1 MGGYSFAVDI
11 GGTFTDIVLR
21 HEDGRTWV
29 DKTLTTYGDL
39 LDGFFTA
46 VDASMAKAGATPAD
60 VDDVIVHATTVVTNA
75 VLTRSGQPTAL
86 FVTEGFRDVLY
97 IRDEHRYDMFDPQIE
112 YADPIVPRDLTW
124 GIAERTLA
132 NGTVETEIDE
142 AQIVALAR
150 ELKDKGVAALA
161 VCLLNAYVN
170 GANEQRIR
178 DILVQHAPDM
188 YVSISSEVA
197 PQIREYP
204 RAATTALNAYTRPIT
219 EPYLIRLSQE
229 LKKRGYASRPL
240 IMMSNGGVLST
251 ETASRFPVR
260 MMESGPAAGALVAS
274 YYAERLGLD
283 RLLSFD
289 MGGTT
294 AKACLIE
301 DRKPTVT
308 GLFEV
313 DRMYRFK
320 AGSGMPVIIP
330 AIDMIEIGAGGGSLA
345 SVDALGLLKVGPR
358 SAGSEPGPACYGR
371 GGENPTVTD
380 ADLVLGLLDADNFLG
395 GDMQLDQAASEAAI
409 KPLADRLG
417 TSIQPTAR
425 GIFQVVNESM
435 AAAARA
441 HATDRGIDYRGMP
454 VLAFGGA
461 GPVHACHVA
470 ELLESTTV
478 IYPPLAS
485 VLSAFGTLVTPV
497 RFDLARGTA
506 GGIDWEQAGKTY
518 AEMASEA
525 GIALEAAGCAPD
537 EIDYIYGADMRYTG
551 QQNEVTIDFD
561 GDPTGQQDIDS
572 MRESFEISYESQYGL
587 RLPNMKIEVVAWRIS
602 ANGPAVERHGLPELA
617 ASANEPKAHRPVFI
631 NDAEEPVAV
640 YDRPALA
647 AGQTMVG
654 PVIIEER
661 ETTIFILPGWTASV
675 AENGCITAERKG

>member
-1 MGGYSFAVDI
+1 MGGYAFAVDI

-39 LDGFFTA
+39 LDGFFAA
-46 VDASMAKAGATPAD
+46 VDAAMEKAGATPGD

-75 VLTRSGQPTAL
+75 VLTRSGEPTAL

-112 YADPIVPRDLTW
+112 YAEPIVPRALTW
-124 GIAERTLA
+124 GVAERTLA
-132 NGTVETEIDE
+132 NGRVSVEIDE
-142 AQIVALAR
+142 GQIRQYAA
-150 ELKDKGVAALA
+150 EMKAKGVAAVG

-170 GANEQRIR
+170 GANERRIR
-178 DILVQHAPDM
+178 DILLDEAPDL

-219 EPYLIRLSQE
+219 EPYLTRLSQE
-229 LKKRGYASRPL
+229 LEARGFASRPL
-240 IMMSNGGVLST
+240 IMMSNGGVLGT

-283 RLLSFD
+283 RLMSFD

-301 DRKPTVT
+301 DRKPLVT

-320 AGSGMPVIIP
+320 SGSGMPVIIP

-345 SVDALGLLKVGPR
+345 SVDSLGLLKVGPR

-371 GGENPTVTD
+371 GGENPAVTD
-380 ADLVLGLLDADNFLG
+380 ADVVLGILDADNFLG
-395 GDMQLDQAASEAAI
+395 GEMQLDKAAAEAAI
-409 KPLADRLG
+409 KPLADRLK
-417 TSIQPTAR
+417 TSVAQTAR

-506 GGIDWEQAGKTY
+506 GGIDWDAAAATY
-518 AEMASEA
+518 SDMTAEA
-525 GIALEAAGCAPD
+525 GAALEAAGAPAD
-537 EIDYIYGADMRYTG
+537 AIRYVHGADMRYAG
-551 QQNEVTIDFD
+551 QQNEVTVDFAS
-561 GDPTGQQDIDS
+561 DPSATRDIDA
-572 MRESFEISYESQYGL
+572 MREAFETAYEAQYGL
-587 RLPNMKIEVVAWRIS
+587 RLPDMPIEVVAWRIS
-602 ANGPAVERHGLPELA
+602 AHGPAVERHGTPDLA
-617 ASANEPKAHRPVFI
+617 DTAGEPKGRRDVLI
-631 NDAEEPVAV
+631 GDAPEQVAV

-647 AGQTMVG
+647 AGQEIPG

-661 ETTIFILPGWTASV
+661 ETTIFILPGWHASV
-675 AENGCITAERKG
+675 AENGCITAEKVS

>member
-1 MGGYSFAVDI
+1 MGGYAFAVDI

-21 HEDGRTWV
+21 HDDGRTWV

-39 LDGFFTA
+39 LDGFFIA
-46 VDASMAKAGATPAD
+46 VDAAMEKAGATPAD

-86 FVTEGFRDVLY
+86 FVTEGFKDVLF

-124 GIAERTLA
+124 GVAERTLA
-132 NGTVETEIDE
+132 NGTVSMNIDE
-142 AQIVALAR
+142 VQIRQFSAEMR
-150 ELKDKGVAALA
+150 EKGVEA
-161 VCLLNAYVN
+161 VGICLLNAYVN
-170 GANEQRIR
+170 GTNEQRVR
-178 DILVQHAPDM
+178 DILLQEWPEL

-219 EPYLIRLSQE
+219 EPYLTRLSKE
-229 LKKRGYASRPL
+229 LETRGFASRPL
-240 IMMSNGGVLST
+240 IMMSNGGVLGT

-283 RLLSFD
+283 RLMSFD

-301 DRKPTVT
+301 DRKPLVT

-320 AGSGMPVIIP
+320 SGSGMPVIIP

-345 SVDALGLLKVGPR
+345 SVDSLGLLKVGPR

-371 GGENPTVTD
+371 GGENPAVTD
-380 ADLVLGLLDADNFLG
+380 ADVVIGILDADNFLG
-395 GDMQLDQAASEAAI
+395 GEMQLDKAAAEGAI
-409 KPLADRLG
+409 KPLADRLT
-417 TSIQPTAR
+417 TSVPQTAR

-506 GGIDWEQAGKTY
+506 GGINWETAGKTY
-518 AEMASEA
+518 ADMIAEA
-525 GIALEAAGCAPD
+525 GTALEAAGAPANV
-537 EIDYIYGADMRYTG
+537 IRFVYGADMRYAG
-551 QQNEVTIDFD
+551 QQNEVTVEFAA
-561 GDPTGQQDIDS
+561 DPSTGRDVDA
-572 MRESFEISYESQYGL
+572 MREAFETAYEAQYGL
-587 RLPNMKIEVVAWRIS
+587 RLPDMPIEVVAWRIS
-602 ANGPAVERHGLPELA
+602 AHGPAVKRHGTPELSDA
-617 ASANEPKAHRPVFI
+617 ATAPKGHRDVLI
-631 NDAEEPVAV
+631 GDAPESVAV

-647 AGQTMVG
+647 AGQQIPG

-661 ETTIFILPGWTASV
+661 ETTIFILPGWDASV
-675 AENGCITAERKG
+675 ADNGCITAERQE